1 MNERVT
7 LLSVATAVPEAI
19 ITQSEAAATSAR
31 LFAHR
36 FKDFRHLAGVFE
48 NAGINKRHAAR
59 PLSWFEDN
67 HGWPDRMAAYA
78 EVAGQLFA
86 EAATKALSRA
96 GLNAGD
102 IDCVVTVS
110 STGIVTPSL
119 DARLARQLG
128 FRADIERV
136 PVFGLGCAAGVSG
149 LGIAARLAA
158 VRSGKTVLFVAIE
171 LCTLAFRLDELTRP
185 NIIATALFADGAAA
199 CILRSGDGGI
209 AEIESSGEHLFP
221 DTLDIMGWK
230 IDDTGFGIILAQ
242 SLPPFA
248 ERELGPAID
257 GILARN
263 GLTRADIGRFICHPG
278 GTKVLGAMEATLG
291 LEQGSLDHERAVL
304 SEYGNMSS
312 PTVLFVLERAIAAGL
327 PERVA
332 MIAMGP
338 GFSASCVTLRR
349 IG

>member
-1 MNERVT
+1 
-7 LLSVATAVPEAI
+7 
-19 ITQSEAAATSAR
+19 
-31 LFAHR
+31 
-36 FKDFRHLAGVFE
+36 
-48 NAGINKRHAAR
+48 
-59 PLSWFEDN
+59 
-67 HGWPDRMAAYA
+67 
-78 EVAGQLFA
+78 
-86 EAATKALSRA
+86 
-96 GLNAGD
+96 
-102 IDCVVTVS
+102 
-110 STGIVTPSL
+110 
-119 DARLARQLG
+119 
-128 FRADIERV
+128 
-136 PVFGLGCAAGVSG
+136 
-149 LGIAARLAA
+149 
-158 VRSGKTVLFVAIE
+158 
-171 LCTLAFRLDELTRP
+171 
-185 NIIATALFADGAAA
+185 
-199 CILRSGDGGI
+199 
-209 AEIESSGEHLFP
+209 
-221 DTLDIMGWK
+221 MGWK

-263 GLTRADIGRFICHPG
+263 GLARADIGHFICHPG

-327 PERVA
+327 PERAA